1 MNRQWLISRA
11 NPELVNYLSK
21 TSSLSPV
28 LTRILLNRG
37 LKTTTAINA
46 FLNAGPSGFTDPYE
60 LPGIKAAVDRVKKA
74 LAGNERIL
82 VAGDYDADGL
92 TATAILV
99 SALRAAGIEVYY
111 FIPDRVI
118 HGYGFNPP
126 AVDKA
131 KTLGAKLIIT
141 VDCGITSFDTA
152 VYAKQKGIDVI
163 ITDHHEPLA
172 NAECGIRNAELNK
185 TKNFLLPE
193 AAAVINPKLQTQ
205 DSELSD
211 LSGAGVAFK
220 FVQALAGERELR
232 LTEDVCLSLL
242 DLAALGTVADV
253 VPLLGEN
260 RILVKEGLRHIHD
273 AQRPGIRALKQVSGL
288 DGKNLKAGLLSF
300 TIVPRIN
307 AAGRMGDA
315 GEVVELFLAV
325 SDDEAIPIAE
335 RLNVINIKRQ
345 QTELEI
351 YQEAVEQLNRK
362 GYDAAIVLWDKGWHI
377 GVLGIVAAKLAEEF
391 CRPAFVFSIKDDIA
405 KGSARSIASFDI
417 HKGVSACAETLL
429 TFGGHKQAAGL
440 KLHVSNLRVFEERI
454 NNIVKAEL
462 KTADFLAALQIDAQ
476 VALAEISFELIA
488 DIARLAPFGYGNP
501 EPLLGAKKLK
511 ALYPK
516 VVGSNHLKLKL
527 RQSSTSM
534 DAIGFDMGK
543 LLEGFDYSAN
553 MDAAFTPTV
562 NEWNNGQ
569 YLQLNLKA
577 LRNSL

>member
-1 MNRQWLISRA
+1 MNRRWLISRT

-21 TSSLSPV
+21 AASISPV
-28 LTRILLNRG
+28 LARILINRG
-37 LKTTTAINA
+37 LKNTTEIDA
-46 FLNAGPSGFTDPYE
+46 FLNAGLSCLSDPYE
-60 LPGIKAAVDRVKKA
+60 LPDIKAAVDRVKKA
-74 LAGNERIL
+74 LAGNERVL

-92 TATAILV
+92 TATAIMV
-99 SALRAAGIEVYY
+99 YALRMTGLEVCY

-126 AVDKA
+126 AVDAA

-152 VYAKQKGIDVI
+152 AYARQKGIDVI
-163 ITDHHEPLA
+163 ITDHHEPL
-172 NAECGIRNAELNK
+172 EKKSSEVGVPSSEENK
-185 TKNFLLPE
+185 DFIIPE
-193 AAAVINPKLQTQ
+193 AVAVINPKLQTQ
-205 DSELSD
+205 SSKLSN

-220 FVQALAGERELR
+220 FVQALAREHELG
-232 LTEDVCLSLL
+232 LTEDVCMSLL
-242 DLAALGTVADV
+242 DLVALGTVADF

-260 RILVKEGLRHIHD
+260 RIFVKEGLRYIHE

-300 TIVPRIN
+300 TMVPRIN

-315 GEVVELFLAV
+315 GDVVELFLTASV
-325 SDDEAIPIAE
+325 DEALSIAE
-335 RLNVINIKRQ
+335 RLNAANSERQ
-345 QTELEI
+345 KIELEI
-351 YQEAVEQLNRK
+351 YQEAVAQLNRK
-362 GYDAAIVLWDKGWHI
+362 GYDASIVLWGKGWHI
-377 GVLGIVAAKLAEEF
+377 GVLGIVAARLAEEF
-391 CRPAFVFSIKDDIA
+391 CRPVFVLSIEDDIA
-405 KGSARSIASFDI
+405 KGSARSVASFDI
-417 HKGVSACAETLL
+417 HKGLSACAEALIA
-429 TFGGHKQAAGL
+429 FGGHKQAAGL
-440 KLHVSNLRVFEERI
+440 KLHASNLPAFEERI

-462 KTADFLAALQIDAQ
+462 KNEDFIAALQIDAP
-476 VALAEISFELIA
+476 LNLTEISFELIA
-488 DIARLAPFGYGNP
+488 EMSRLAPFGYGNP
-501 EPLLGAKKLK
+501 EPLFGAKKLE

-516 VVGSNHLKLKL
+516 IVGRNHLKMRLK
-527 RQSSTSM
+527 QDSTSL

-543 LLEGFDYSAN
+543 MIENLNYSAS